1 MTRGQLLV
9 SFGRG
14 VPQKV
19 QAMRSIRPLFLVLG
33 TLALL
38 PASFAQDLNVTLPVA
53 ELERMLAEEPLKIVS
68 ADKSRPKAPGDITS
82 RAEVSFGGREPI
94 RVKLR
99 RSDPGAEGFNNVPR
113 YDLAAYAVQQLL
125 MDPNEY
131 VMPPTALRMIPVAEF
146 KSFYHDPA
154 AVKPTFRGADEVLC
168 VVQYWLQNVRNPPD
182 ILDPA
187 MFDADPVYARH
198 IGQLNVFTYLIEHR
212 DSNQGNFL
220 ISKAEQGPRVF
231 SIDHGVAFASLDSDR
246 GTDWLNLRV
255 ERLPRDTIERVRVL
269 DKETLTAKL
278 GVLGQWE
285 LRDGH
290 YLAVTPTANMGAN
303 RGVRIRDGVVQ
314 MGLTRE
320 EISAVVRQVK
330 RLLSQVDRGR
340 ITVY

>member
-1 MTRGQLLV
+1 MLV
-9 SFGRG
+9 SRL
-14 VPQKV
+14 
-19 QAMRSIRPLFLVLG
+19 SILTFATLIVAGPVL
-33 TLALL
+33 
-38 PASFAQDLNVTLPVA
+38 AQDTNITMPVA
-53 ELERMLAEEPLKIVS
+53 ELERMLADDPLKIVS

-82 RAEVSFGGREPI
+82 KAEVSFGGREPF

-99 RSDPGAEGFNNVPR
+99 RSEPGAEGFNNLPR
-113 YDLAAYAVQQLL
+113 YDLASYAIQRLL
-125 MDPNEY
+125 MDANEY

-146 KSFYHDPA
+146 KSYYHDPA

-168 VVQYWLQNVRNPPD
+168 VVQYWLQNVTNPPD
-182 ILDPA
+182 ILDKSR
-187 MFDADPVYARH
+187 FDTDAVYARH

-246 GTDWLNLRV
+246 GTDWLELRV
-255 ERLPRDTIERVRVL
+255 DRLPKDTVERVRAL
-269 DKETLTAKL
+269 DKDVLTSKL

-290 YLAVTPTANMGAN
+290 YVPVPLTENTYPS
-303 RGVRIRDGVVQ
+303 RGVRIKDGVVQ

-320 EISAVVRQVK
+320 EISAVARQVK
-330 RLLSQVDRGR
+330 RLLNKVDNGK
-340 ITVY
+340 VKVF

>member
-1 MTRGQLLV
+1 M
-9 SFGRG
+9 
-14 VPQKV
+14 
-19 QAMRSIRPLFLVLG
+19 
-33 TLALL
+33 
-38 PASFAQDLNVTLPVA
+38 PVA
-53 ELERMLAEEPLKIVS
+53 ELERMLADDPLKIVS

-82 RAEVSFGGREPI
+82 KAEVSFGGREPF

-113 YDLAAYAVQQLL
+113 YDLAAYAIQRLL
-125 MDPNEY
+125 MDPNEF

-146 KSFYHDPA
+146 KSLPRPRRRETDLQGRR
-154 AVKPTFRGADEVLC
+154 RGAVCRAVLAAERHEPSRTF
-168 VVQYWLQNVRNPPD
+168 YDLSS
-182 ILDPA
+182 
-187 MFDADPVYARH
+187 FDTDAVYARH

-246 GTDWLNLRV
+246 GTAWLELRV
-255 ERLPRDTIERVRVL
+255 DRLPKDTVERVRRAHK
-269 DKETLTAKL
+269 DELTAKL

-290 YLAVTPTANMGAN
+290 YVPVSLTANMGAN

-320 EISAVVRQVK
+320 EISAVARQVK
-330 RLLSQVDRGR
+330 RLLNKVDRGKVQ
-340 ITVY
+340 VY

>member
-1 MTRGQLLV
+1 MRNLRFSFLGLL
-9 SFGRG
+9 
-14 VPQKV
+14 
-19 QAMRSIRPLFLVLG
+19 LLG
-33 TLALL
+33 LAAA
-38 PASFAQDLNVTLPVA
+38 ASAQDSNIPFPVA
-53 ELERMLAEEPLKIVS
+53 DLERMLADDPIRIVS

-82 RAEVSFGGREPI
+82 KADISLGGREPF

-99 RSDPGAEGFNNVPR
+99 RSEPGADDFNNVPR
-113 YDLAAYAVQQLL
+113 YDLAAYAIQRML

-131 VMPPTALRMIPVAEF
+131 VVPPTALRMIPVAEY
-146 KSFYHDPA
+146 KEFYHDPA
-154 AVKPTFRGADEVLC
+154 AVKPTFKGADEVLC
-168 VVQYWLQNVRNPPD
+168 VVQYWLQNVTNPPD
-182 ILDPA
+182 ILDKSR
-187 MFDADPVYARH
+187 FDTDAVYARH

-246 GTDWLNLRV
+246 GTAWLNLRV
-255 ERLPRDTIERVRVL
+255 DRLPKDTVERARAL
-269 DKETLTAKL
+269 NKDELTSKL

-290 YLAVTPTANMGAN
+290 YVPVPPTANMGPT

-320 EISAVVRQVK
+320 EIAAVARQVQ

-340 ITVY
+340 VQVF